1 MKHIGIYSILMA
13 ACIMTSCHPGEKRH
27 GAHDHE
33 GEEKENELS
42 FLSVRFLFKSKTK
55 HNLQR

>member
-13 ACIMTSCHPGEKRH
+13 ACLMASCHPGEKRH

-33 GEEKENELS
+33 GEEK
-42 FLSVRFLFKSKTK
+42 
-55 HNLQR
+55 